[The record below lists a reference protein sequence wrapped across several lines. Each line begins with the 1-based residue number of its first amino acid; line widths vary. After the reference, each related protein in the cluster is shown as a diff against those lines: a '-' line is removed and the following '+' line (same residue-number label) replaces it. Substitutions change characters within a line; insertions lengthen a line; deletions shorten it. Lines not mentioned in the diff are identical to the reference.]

1 MFSKTPP
8 SHDNLPQ
15 PRRACWG
22 LVTRKERWG
31 FSFRGWLVLI
41 IAAGG
46 MGLFLLLTVHPF
58 LAVTASVPADYLVVE
73 GWIHEY
79 AIPGTV
85 AEFRAG
91 HYKKL
96 FTTGGP
102 VSSMSGS
109 RIGIDDTYAYIA
121 ARTLRKQGLSSEEV
135 EMVPTFKV
143 DRDRTY
149 SSALVLRDHFRQKGL
164 SPQSLNVVTLGV
176 HARRTRLLYE
186 KAFGHEVKIGIISMP
201 NQEYDNRHWWKYS
214 EGVKEIL
221 SEGFAYLYA
230 RFIF

>member
-8 SHDNLPQ
+8 SHDNPPQ

-22 LVTRKERWG
+22 LVTRRERWG
-31 FSFRGWLVLI
+31 LSLRGWTTLI
-41 IAAGG
+41 
-46 MGLFLLLTVHPF
+46 LLLICSAVFVLFGVHPF
-58 LAVTASVPADYLVVE
+58 LAVTASVPADCLVVE

-91 HYKKL
+91 QYKKL

-102 VSSMSGS
+102 VNSMSGS
-109 RIGIDDTYAYIA
+109 HIGIDDTYAYIA
-121 ARTLRKQGLSSEEV
+121 AQIFRKQGLTSEEV

-149 SSALVLRDHFRQKGL
+149 ASALVLRDHFREKGF

-186 KAFGHEVKIGIISMP
+186 KAFGNEVKIGIIAMP
-201 NQEYDNRHWWKYS
+201 NLEYDTRHWWKYS
-214 EGVKEIL
+214 EGVKEVF
-221 SEGFAYLYA
+221 SESLGYVYA